1 MKKIKNYLWSYDTGR
16 IVEAIELHQNETQNN
31 KKFKNLKKTKHQY
44 DKKVSNNT
52 WWANNG

>member
-31 KKFKNLKKTKHQY
+31 KKFKNLKKPKHQY